1 MPDSVL
7 KLEQVSVL
15 HRLDSVSCEIFQG
28 DRVGVVG
35 ASGAGK
41 STLLQLLNRLRDPD
55 QGQVWQGPQPLEH
68 CSTQMLRRRIVLV
81 MQEPKLLGMTVAEAL
96 AYPLTLQ
103 KLSPSEIQAA
113 TNHWCDRLRIP
124 QAWHERRDYEL
135 SVGQRQLVTI
145 ARALM
150 LEPEI
155 LLLDEPTSAL
165 DVGTA
170 AQVFETLQALPQ
182 LTWLMVNHQLDW
194 VKHYCDRLLWLE
206 QGRLRQDCP
215 IAQVDWPALETALR
229 QSAQEWGDDEP

>member
-1 MPDSVL
+1 MANSVL
-7 KLEQVSVL
+7 RLEQVGVL
-15 HRLDSVSCEIFQG
+15 HRLESVSCEIFRG
-28 DRVGVVG
+28 DRIGIVG

-41 STLLQLLNRLRDPD
+41 STLLQLLNRLSEPD
-55 QGQVWQGPQPLEH
+55 QGTIWQDQQPLGSLPIH
-68 CSTQMLRRRIVLV
+68 PLRRRTVLV
-81 MQEPKLLGMTVAEAL
+81 LQEPKLLGMTVAEAL

-103 KLSPSEIQAA
+103 QKSDSEIQAA
-113 TNHWCDRLRIP
+113 LNHWCDRLRIP
-124 QAWHERRDYEL
+124 CAWYERHEYEL
-135 SVGQRQLVTI
+135 SVGQRQLVTL
-145 ARALM
+145 ARALL

-170 AQVFETLQALPQ
+170 TQVFQVLQELPQ

-194 VKHYCDRLLWLE
+194 VKQYCDRLLWLE

-215 IAQVDWPALETALR
+215 IAQVDWPELEAALR